1 MMFKFYD
8 RIIDLQCLLIF
19 LIVIYIVLCH
29 LILEINVGPK
39 LSLYNRIEVETIINV
54 MLIKKNVMF
63 LLARVF
69 FFVLL
74 YSSKRF
80 DYVISYGF
88 IVSLDAYGVLC

>member
-1 MMFKFYD
+1 VS
-8 RIIDLQCLLIF
+8 IVLIF

-39 LSLYNRIEVETIINV
+39 LSLYNRIEVETIINVMLIKKNV